1 MASAYGQAPE
11 LQVEPVG
18 LDTDGDVQAV
28 NRSGYLFYEDDCS
41 SKTRLTATTT
51 LTRIFLAIIGFALVA
66 AGVLYGVLGLWGADR
81 GSPDAWILALLGL
94 LGAAIGAG
102 LLLWAGRRQRR
113 AGP

>member
-1 MASAYGQAPE
+1 MIPGVHRAASAPRFAAERQSLG
-11 LQVEPVG
+11 
-18 LDTDGDVQAV
+18 
-28 NRSGYLFYEDDCS
+28 CS
-41 SKTRLTATTT
+41 SKTRLTATTI